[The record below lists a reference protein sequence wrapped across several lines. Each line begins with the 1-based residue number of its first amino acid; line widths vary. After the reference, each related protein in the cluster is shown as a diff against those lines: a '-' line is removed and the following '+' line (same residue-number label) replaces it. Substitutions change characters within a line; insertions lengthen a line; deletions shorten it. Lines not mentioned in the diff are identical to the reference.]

1 MNIIIVNNNI
11 LYVYYTVS
19 RLTHARRMG
28 DADNTIKRLIPA
40 VLLFLIILRSGLL
53 LGIFV
58 VFIFSF
64 RSFGIQ

>member
-1 MNIIIVNNNI
+1 MNIIIVNI
-11 LYVYYTVS
+11 GTVN

-28 DADNTIKRLIPA
+28 DADNTIKRLIPE

-58 VFIFSF
+58 VFIFLF

>member
-1 MNIIIVNNNI
+1 MNIIKVNI
-11 LYVYYTVS
+11 GTVS

-53 LGIFV
+53 LGLSV
-58 VFIFSF
+58 VFIFLF